1 MGTPSSSSDRDPL
14 ERLAA
19 EFLDRRRRGEDPS
32 PSDYA
37 RRYPQWA
44 EQILEF
50 FPALEVLE
58 GLKPG
63 PATTPP
69 RSRAGPGALGHM
81 RSSRSSSGLTAS
93 HPSPPARAEGPAGH

>member
-1 MGTPSSSSDRDPL
+1 MDARSSSSDRDPL

-19 EFLDRRRRGEDPS
+19 EFLDRRRRGEELS

-37 RRYPQWA
+37 ERYPQWA

-50 FPALEVLE
+50 FPALEVME

-63 PATTPP
+63 
-69 RSRAGPGALGHM
+69 
-81 RSSRSSSGLTAS
+81 SGDHTAS
-93 HPSPPARAEGPAGH
+93 FVSQAQAAGSPRLEQLGEYRILPRVRHRGTGGV